1 MQLAD
6 AFYAALVVFHRLKTN
21 DEMILQH
28 IERIESAIA
37 EVFST

>member
-21 DEMILQH
+21 DEIILKH
-28 IERIESAIA
+28 IDRIESAIV
-37 EVFST
+37 EVFFT